1 MIGLERIYPMLNE
14 KTAVDIDENFQKLN
28 NNVSNVQKIIED
40 RGEEIISSE
49 VVQNWL
55 DKNEFKPKDAVATFN
70 DLPQD
75 AELKELR
82 GVIEE
87 NAIYSYNGTEW
98 VKLNNIDFSQ
108 LTEVEK
114 KLDELRYYTMTKAN
128 LLNDAQKEKKPLVSF
143 IADDAPTNDLTKLIP
158 IVKDKKF
165 PIALAAI
172 TKHVGTSNFQR
183 IPLLS
188 WSQLHELRA
197 TGLVEVIGHTHE
209 HRNSTQLSPEVLEED
224 IRNCKM
230 TLLEN
235 GIDTDCFVYPYN
247 AYNDTTKRIVKK
259 YFKYSFGRYNPPH
272 IMSNTPIDNNAIH
285 RVSLGAFYDIAS
297 NQFTEQ
303 DTTSLAYY
311 KEQVDKAIER
321 KDWLVF
327 VLHTHTTNFEAEQ
340 QQHLR
345 DVVDYIR
352 SKGVDIVFPSKGA
365 EIFANTLQID
375 SADGSRTTINAAGQA
390 DGAYFGTR
398 TDTVNGHKATD
409 DIAAFEVG
417 KVTYTPINATE
428 AKTGAYPNVN
438 GGMLTTYRVTDSI
451 AHIKQTYEP
460 IIFDTA
466 KGVATKLLY
475 ERTYYNGWQ
484 AWTQKDL
491 PVNVVV
497 DVINGHKAADN
508 IDKFEKGKVT
518 YTPINS
524 SEASTGAYPNFN
536 GGILTTYYL
545 ESGTAYV
552 RQTYEPT
559 MVFGGTSVDAPVYR
573 RYWLNDAWTT
583 WTADRFKAAK
593 TVTIVGLTAG
603 QTWETPLAIAG
614 ISDRHTVNVTV
625 DNATPLPDGVIMDV
639 VNVANDSI
647 KIRLAN
653 VKTTSSSSTSIK
665 FIVSATL

>member
-1 MIGLERIYPMLNE
+1 MIPKIGAEVGPETRNIINQ
-14 KTAVDIDENFQKLN
+14 VIDFINGK
-28 NNVSNVQKIIED
+28 ST
-40 RGEEIISSE
+40 EIISS
-49 VVQNWL
+49 
-55 DKNEFKPKDAVATFN
+55 DAIKNILERWVADNNFKPLAPVQTKG
-70 DLPQD
+70 DLPTD
-75 AELKELR
+75 AKNGDIR

-87 NAIYSYNGTEW
+87 NAIYSFNGTEW
-98 VKLNNIDFSQ
+98 NKLSNIDFSQ
-108 LTEVEK
+108 MTEVEK
-114 KLDELRYYTMTKAN
+114 KVDELRYYTLTKSN
-128 LLNDAQKEKKPLVSF
+128 LLNDGQKEKKALVSF

-158 IVKDKKF
+158 IVNEKKF
-165 PIALAAI
+165 PVALATI
-172 TKHVGTSNFQR
+172 TKHVGTSNFQN

-188 WSQLHELRA
+188 WSKLHELRA

-235 GIDTDCFVYPYN
+235 GIDTDCIVYPYN
-247 AYNDTTKRIVKK
+247 AYNETTKAIVKK
-259 YFKYSFGRYNPPH
+259 YFKYSFGRYNPPQ

-285 RVSLGAFYDIAS
+285 RVSLGSYYDIAS

-303 DTTSLAYY
+303 DTSSLAYY

-327 VLHTHTTNFEAEQ
+327 VLHTHTTNFPEEQ

-398 TDTVNGHKATD
+398 TDGVNGHKSTD
-409 DIAAFEVG
+409 DITAFEKG

-428 AKTGAYPNVN
+428 ARTGAYPNTN

-460 IIFDTA
+460 IIFDTS
-466 KGVATKLLY
+466 KGIATKLFY
-475 ERTYYNGWQ
+475 ERTYFNGWQ
-484 AWTQKDL
+484 EWVQREMPASVT
-491 PVNVVV
+491 V
-497 DVINGHKAADN
+497 DVINGHKAADT

-518 YTPINS
+518 YTPINT
-524 SEASTGAYPNFN
+524 SEASTGGYPSFN

-545 ESGTAYV
+545 EEGTAYV

-559 MVFGGTSVDAPVYR
+559 MIFGGTSVDSPVYR
-573 RYWLNDAWTT
+573 RYWLNNT
-583 WTADRFKAAK
+583 WTSWVADRFKAAK
-593 TVTIVGLTAG
+593 TVPIVGLTAG

-639 VNVANDSI
+639 INVANDSI

-653 VKTTSSSSTSIK
+653 VKATSSSSTSVK